1 MSEMK
6 FAEPEHITMLRTS
19 IRRMLERHAPRELVA
34 KWDEEDAIPRSM
46 MQPIIELGVCGM
58 TVPEEYGGTGR
69 DILGTMVT
77 VEELSRRSMVIG
89 TLYLMN
95 TCYGSMNI
103 LASGSEEQKKRLLP
117 RLAEGELL
125 FAYGLSEPDVG
136 SDLASV
142 KTRADRVGDKVIVNG
157 TKRWCS
163 GAEHAD
169 YIYALVRTGAP
180 EARHKNLSIV
190 LIPPTSKGV
199 TLTHVPALGA
209 RGLHTNDVTLDNV
222 EIPLENVVGGEEGW
236 NNGWSRLVGPALEVE
251 KLEVSAMALG
261 IAAQAVDDAWEYAQ
275 TRSQFGKRICSHQSI
290 RHMLAD
296 VQTKLA
302 SARLMQYHACWLA
315 DQGLP
320 CSVETSMAKMYV
332 CETGMDI
339 VLTCQKVMG
348 AYGYAKGF
356 DMERHVRDML
366 LMPIIGGSTAIQ
378 KNNIANRMGL
388 PKA

>member
-1 MSEMK
+1 MD
-6 FAEPEHITMLRTS
+6 FGEPEHITMLRES
-19 IRRMLERHAPRELVA
+19 IRRMLERHATREMMA
-34 KWDEEDAIPRSM
+34 KWDEEDKVPRSLM
-46 MQPIIELGVCGM
+46 GPITELGVCGM
-58 TVPEEYGGTGR
+58 TVPEEYGGYGR
-69 DILGTMVT
+69 DILATMVT

-95 TCYGSMNI
+95 SCYGSMNI
-103 LASGSEEQKKRLLP
+103 LASGCEEQKQRLLP
-117 RLAEGELL
+117 KLANGEIL

-142 KTRADRVGDKVIVNG
+142 KTRAERRGDKVIING

-163 GAEHAD
+163 GAESAD
-169 YIYALVRTGAP
+169 YIYALVRSGDP
-180 EARHKNLSIV
+180 DARYKNLSLV
-190 LIPPTSKGV
+190 LIPPTAKGV
-199 TLTHVPALGA
+199 TLTHIPALGA
-209 RGLHTNDVTLDNV
+209 RGLNTNDVTLDNV
-222 EIPLENVVGGEEGW
+222 EIGIEDVVGGEEGW
-236 NNGWSRLVGPALEVE
+236 NQGWSKLAGPALEVE
-251 KLEVSAMALG
+251 KLEVAAMALG
-261 IAAQAVDDAWEYAQ
+261 IAAQAVDDAWEYSQ

-296 VQTKLA
+296 VQTKLS
-302 SARLMQYHACWLA
+302 SARLMLYRACWLA
-315 DQGLP
+315 DNDMPL
-320 CSVETSMAKMYV
+320 SVESSMAKMYV
-332 CETGMDI
+332 CETGLDI